1 MSKIIYLTQED
12 KEILDKAQ
20 TLSNEEIGKILKG
33 LDPNSP
39 EDQFVSIIL
48 NIYYNGNL
56 LQEYNS
62 EPEQESS
69 IDWINDTQKMSE
81 MLNKVIL
88 MNQGIEA
95 MKRL

>member
-1 MSKIIYLTQED
+1 MKIVYLTQYD
-12 KEILDKAQ
+12 KETLDKAQ

-33 LDPNSP
+33 LDPNRP

-48 NIYYNGNL
+48 NIYYNCNL

-81 MLNKVIL
+81 MLNRVIL
-88 MNQGIEA
+88 MNQSLEA
-95 MKRL
+95 IKKL

>member
-1 MSKIIYLTQED
+1 MKIIYLTSSD

-33 LDPNSP
+33 LDPNRP

-48 NIYYNGNL
+48 NIYYNCNL

-62 EPEQESS
+62 EPEKETS
-69 IDWINDTQKMSE
+69 IDWINDTEKCPKC
-81 MLNKVIL
+81 LIKFF
-88 MNQGIEA
+88 
-95 MKRL
+95 

>member
-48 NIYYNGNL
+48 NIYYNCNL

>member
-12 KEILDKAQ
+12 KEILNKAQ

-33 LDPNSP
+33 LDPNRP
-39 EDQFVSIIL
+39 EDQFISIIL
-48 NIYYNGNL
+48 NIYYNCNL

-69 IDWINDTQKMSE
+69 IDWIIEIQKRSE
-81 MLNKVIL
+81 MLNKLIL
-88 MNQGIEA
+88 MNQGLEA
-95 MKRL
+95 MKKL

>member
-20 TLSNEEIGKILKG
+20 TLSNKEIGKILKG

-39 EDQFVSIIL
+39 EDQFISIIL
-48 NIYYNGNL
+48 NIYYNCNL

-62 EPEQESS
+62 EPEKETS
-69 IDWINDTQKMSE
+69 IDWINDTGKMAE
-81 MLNKVIL
+81 MLNKVLL
-88 MNQGIEA
+88 MERGLDA
-95 MKRL
+95 MRKL

>member
-1 MSKIIYLTQED
+1 MKIIYLTSSD

-33 LDPNSP
+33 LDPNRP

-48 NIYYNGNL
+48 NIYYNCNL

-62 EPEQESS
+62 EQEQESS

-81 MLNKVIL
+81 MLNRVIL
-88 MNQGIEA
+88 MNQGLEA
-95 MKRL
+95 MRKL

>member
-1 MSKIIYLTQED
+1 MKIVYLTQYD

-33 LDPNSP
+33 LDPNRP
-39 EDQFVSIIL
+39 EDQFISIIL
-48 NIYYNGNL
+48 NIYYNCNL

-69 IDWINDTQKMSE
+69 IDWINDIQKRSE
-81 MLNKVIL
+81 MLNKLIL
-88 MNQGIEA
+88 MNQGLEA
-95 MKRL
+95 MKKL

>member
-1 MSKIIYLTQED
+1 MKIIYLTNSD
-12 KEILDKAQ
+12 KETLDKAC

-48 NIYYNGNL
+48 NIYYNCNL

-62 EPEQESS
+62 EPEQETS
-69 IDWINDTQKMSE
+69 IDWINDSEKLSE
-81 MLNKVIL
+81 MLQKVL
-88 MNQGIEA
+88 FMERGLDA
-95 MKRL
+95 MRKL